1 MLVLATLFL
10 CVLGALGAP
19 HSDRLGPAIGVPAP
33 HIHQRQSLTNVSG
46 PVVNFTETTPVMPST
61 EPRASTLASAAKV
74 GPSTAASIQTQV
86 SANTNLSVPGGN
98 FSRPQEG
105 VTCELGYQS

>member
-1 MLVLATLFL
+1 
-10 CVLGALGAP
+10 
-19 HSDRLGPAIGVPAP
+19 
-33 HIHQRQSLTNVSG
+33 
-46 PVVNFTETTPVMPST
+46 
-61 EPRASTLASAAKV
+61 V